1 MPHLFNVVPE
11 NFFSVLAAPGKIA
24 YWDCILRIFDI
35 TSSQLSFGVE
45 REILVDDL
53 EYYFE
58 STMSADI
65 GEENTGSLSPR
76 DKANFMLRKLESCGW
91 ITVDVDHSYVQRVNF
106 RDYAIDIIKTLRGIT
121 QGKKEEYQGYIYTIY
136 NLCRAKDLAGIGLLE
151 IVKNTDALITSLK
164 SLNANIKNYIDDLT
178 KHSSVAE
185 ILDALLNDYYSNVV
199 DKAYHRLLTSDNVSK
214 FRPVIVETLER
225 CGRSRKFL
233 DRAAAEIAQIRELSP
248 EEAREQVLTMLHEVT
263 GAFGQM
269 DDILDEINQKN
280 TKYQRAA
287 INRAKF
293 LLTSSDD
300 TRGQLRN
307 ILSSLNEKIQS
318 QSLNFNG
325 IYELEETDEL
335 IRIFSWSWLDSDS
348 LYAPIE
354 GKKEFRPSDMEVPEV
369 DEASRTRK
377 RNMMRQ
383 KMDSILTPEKIGR
396 YVLSCL
402 GGRTEMTADETVRDE
417 KTFIKV
423 IYVRLYGQRKRMP
436 YRIELLENTVE
447 VHHFRFKNFKIIRRT

>member
-1 MPHLFNVVPE
+1 MPHLFDVVPE

-45 REILVDDL
+45 RDVLVDDL
-53 EYYFE
+53 EYYFS
-58 STMSADI
+58 STMSAEM
-65 GEENTGSLSPR
+65 EEETGAMSPR
-76 DKANFMLRKLESCGW
+76 DKANFMLRRLESCGW

-121 QGKKEEYQGYIYTIY
+121 DGRKTEYQGYIYTIY
-136 NLCRAKDLAGIGLLE
+136 NLCRAKDLAGVGLLE

-185 ILDALLNDYYSNVV
+185 ILDALLNDYYTNVV

-214 FRPVIVETLER
+214 FRPVIIETLEKYS
-225 CGRSRKFL
+225 RSGKFL
-233 DRAAAEIAQIRELSP
+233 DRASSEIAQIRELSE
-248 EEAREQVLTMLHEVT
+248 EEAKEQTLTMLHDVVN
-263 GAFGQM
+263 AFRQM
-269 DDILDEINQKN
+269 DEILDEINQKN

-307 ILSSLNEKIQS
+307 ILSALNETIQE
-318 QSLNFNG
+318 QSLNYNG
-325 IYELEETDEL
+325 IYELAMTDQL
-335 IRIFSWSWLDSDS
+335 IHIFSWSYLDSDS

-354 GKKEFRPSDMEVPEV
+354 GKKEFHPSNLEVPEV
-369 DEASRTRK
+369 DQKERERK
-377 RNMMRQ
+377 RILMKQ
-383 KMDSILTPEKIGR
+383 KMERILTPEKIGQ

-402 GGRTEMTADETVRDE
+402 KGRGEMMADETVRDE
-417 KTFIKV
+417 ETFIRL
-423 IYVRLYGQRKRMP
+423 IYVRLYGQRKKMP
-436 YRIELLENTVE
+436 YRIELKDETVRTD
-447 VHHFRFKNFKIIRRT
+447 HFRFRNFKIIRRK

>member
-1 MPHLFNVVPE
+1 MPHLFKVVPE

-45 REILVDDL
+45 RDILVDDL

-65 GEENTGSLSPR
+65 EEENTGSMSPR

-106 RDYAIDIIKTLRGIT
+106 RDYAIGIIQTLQGIT
-121 QGKKEEYQGYIYTIY
+121 QGRKEEYQGYIYTIY

-214 FRPVIVETLER
+214 FRPAIVETLER
-225 CGRSRKFL
+225 CARSRKFL
-233 DRAAAEIAQIRELSP
+233 DRAAPEIAQIREVP
-248 EEAREQVLTMLHEVT
+248 AEEAKEQVLTMLHEVVN
-263 GAFGQM
+263 AFQQM
-269 DDILDEINQKN
+269 DEILDEINRKN

-307 ILSSLNEKIQS
+307 ILSSLNDAIQER
-318 QSLNFNG
+318 SLNFNG
-325 IYELEETDEL
+325 IYDLDQTDEL
-335 IRIFSWSWLDSDS
+335 IKIFSVSWLDGSS

-354 GKKEFRPSDMEVPEV
+354 GKKEFKPSDIEIHEV
-369 DEASRTRK
+369 DEAARIRK
-377 RNMMRQ
+377 RRQMEQ
-383 KMDSILTPEKIGR
+383 KMDNVLTPNKIGK
-396 YVLSCL
+396 YVLACL
-402 GGRTEMTADETVRDE
+402 GDRDE
-417 KTFIKV
+417 MMAGEIVTDEESFIKL

-436 YRIELLENTVE
+436 YRIELHEKASE
-447 VHHFRFKNFKIIRRT
+447 VRGFRFRNFKIIRRK